1 MMTDA
6 DTMSRQGSPDDD
18 AALRKRLLARVG
30 IAGLLIAELLG
41 GLVLFDSFYTTEE
54 EKPSVRVASVKL
66 RALGMEPGLVV
77 AARK

>member
-1 MMTDA
+1 MTDA